1 MSVPDETQILAHDDQ
16 PGGNWLTN
24 SRGYQTLLVLL
35 LSLNF
40 GIVFFDRQAL
50 NVLMPFVQP
59 DLQLSGTQIGLL
71 AGGLSFSW
79 AIAAFFVG
87 RLSDTLGKRKI
98 LLVLLLALIA
108 GISIGGPGSSVGFDF
123 PRTSLARHRL
133 GTATGV
139 VIMGGFVG
147 ALIAILLIGVV
158 LDLLRPDGDYDLA
171 SFRLAFAVQLP
182 LLAIGVVGML
192 MTRRNLRRRMA
203 VQGREVPPWRE
214 VWRSGRWRQL

>member
-1 MSVPDETQILAHDDQ
+1 V
-16 PGGNWLTN
+16 TN
-24 SRGYQTLLVLL
+24 SRGYQMLLVLL

-98 LLVLLLALIA
+98 LLIIA
-108 GISIGGPGSSVGFDF
+108 TIAF
-123 PRTSLARHRL
+123 SLC
-133 GTATGV
+133 
-139 VIMGGFVG
+139 
-147 ALIAILLIGVV
+147 
-158 LDLLRPDGDYDLA
+158 
-171 SFRLAFAVQLP
+171 SFL
-182 LLAIGVVGML
+182 
-192 MTRRNLRRRMA
+192 
-203 VQGREVPPWRE
+203 
-214 VWRSGRWRQL
+214 